1 MNKMKVASV
10 AVAMTVLGLGLAACG
25 NQTSKDSAA
34 KDTSSKVV
42 STSNANS
49 TSSAST
55 AASSSTSSTATSTPK
70 DTTVDNKT
78 VGVMVALLENPD
90 WFKEYL
96 SSGTMH
102 YGSNYNSPEV
112 QGFNYLTTNG
122 DQLSYIFFKQE
133 GNNVIIKQW
142 TDEGADMVAHGHY
155 ETTTVSLDR
164 LKQDYYVTDAQKAEV
179 QGYVNELKE

>member
-1 MNKMKVASV
+1 MKVASV
-10 AVAMTVLGLGLAACG
+10 AAAMTVLGLGLAACG
-25 NQTSKDSAA
+25 NQTSKDSAP
-34 KDTSSKVV
+34 KDSSSKVV
-42 STSNANS
+42 STSNPSS
-49 TSSAST
+49 TSSASA
-55 AASSSTSSTATSTPK
+55 AASSSTSSTSNSNSATK
-70 DTTVDNKT
+70 DTAVDNKT

-112 QGFNYLTTNG
+112 QGFDYVTTNG
-122 DQLSYIFFKQE
+122 DPLSYIFFKQE
-133 GNNVIIKQW
+133 GDNVIIKQW
-142 TDEGADMVAHGHY
+142 TDEGADMVAHGHF

>member
-1 MNKMKVASV
+1 MNKLKVASV
-10 AVAMTVLGLGLAACG
+10 AVAMTVLDLGLAACG
-25 NQTSKDSAA
+25 NQTSKDSAP

-42 STSNANS
+42 STSS
-49 TSSAST
+49 TSSASAT
-55 AASSSTSSTATSTPK
+55 ASSSTSSTATSTPK

-133 GNNVIIKQW
+133 GNNVIIK
-142 TDEGADMVAHGHY
+142 
-155 ETTTVSLDR
+155 
-164 LKQDYYVTDAQKAEV
+164 
-179 QGYVNELKE
+179 

>member
-1 MNKMKVASV
+1 MNKVKVASV

-25 NQTSKDSAA
+25 NQTSKDSAP

-42 STSNANS
+42 STSS
-49 TSSAST
+49 TSSASAT
-55 AASSSTSSTATSTPK
+55 ASSSTSSTATSTPK
-70 DTTVDNKT
+70 DTTLDDKT

-112 QGFNYLTTNG
+112 QGFDYLTTNG

-142 TDEGADMVAHGHY
+142 TDEGADIVAHGHY

>member
-1 MNKMKVASV
+1 MKKIKLASV
-10 AVAMTVLGLGLAACG
+10 ATVVTVLGLGLAACG
-25 NQTSKDSAA
+25 NQSSKEATA
-34 KDTSSKVV
+34 KKDTSSKVV
-42 STSNANS
+42 SSSS
-49 TSSAST
+49 TSSAS
-55 AASSSTSSTATSTPK
+55 AAVSSSTSSTATSTPK
-70 DTTVDNKT
+70 DTALDNKT

-142 TDEGADMVAHGHY
+142 TDEGADMVAHGHF

>member
-1 MNKMKVASV
+1 MNKLKVASV
-10 AVAMTVLGLGLAACG
+10 AVAMTVLSLGLAACG

-42 STSNANS
+42 IT
-49 TSSAST
+49 
-55 AASSSTSSTATSTPK
+55 SSTSSTATSTPK

-112 QGFNYLTTNG
+112 QVFNYLTTNG

-142 TDEGADMVAHGHY
+142 TDEGADMVAHGHF